1 MAKRNKETPERKKR
15 QSARVP
21 KLESL
26 GKYQI
31 QKEIGAGGMGA
42 VFLARDTTLNRLAA
56 LKVLPRDKAENP
68 VLVKRFKAEGQAAAH
83 LRHENIV
90 SVYDAGEEDG
100 YLYIALEYVEGTDLH
115 NLISKRNRVPVR
127 RSLEIITQVTKAL
140 AHAYQQ
146 GIVHRD
152 IKPANILIRQD
163 SVVKLTDLGLARSI
177 DDNTETSITRAG
189 TTVGTVDYMAP
200 EQARDSKAAD
210 IRSDIYSLGC
220 TWYHMLTGRAPFS
233 EGSLTN
239 KLAAHASTPPPDP
252 RELNDRVPEGI
263 VAIIQRMMAKSQND
277 RYQNPEEL
285 LEDLKNSNLKRSNVD
300 NNVLEALAS
309 DESDS
314 EQATLE
320 TITNQKADS
329 SDFLINQFMPDYSS
343 PAETTEEETSNRLS
357 TSFDLE
363 QLAAEVEVESETLVP
378 KVKRSQKRPKKTVEP
393 EPIADETTEFSR
405 TQDSAPPIQEGS
417 VISDSAVKARE
428 TARSKKQETP
438 VKQQKRS
445 KPVAQNPKKSRK
457 ESVAPSR
464 PQKPSRKRGPV
475 APNNTSASENG
486 VAVDYT
492 QIAKLIGGVI
502 LLILLIWWGI
512 KTFSSSAPTPQGK
525 GNNPFASADQNQ
537 QQQQA
542 NSDSSETQSPDE
554 NSDQTKSA
562 DDGSNQ
568 QPVDVSENNNS
579 AEKSQATDSNHKT
592 NEKWQNVAARGQE
605 KKYLPE
611 WGTGFISLGAANG
624 SKAYPNLPV
633 LKVAKGKSETG
644 IYQSLNSAIQAVNSK
659 GAVIRLLGQGP
670 FLLKPHRL
678 QNISE
683 LILMA
688 DSEQN
693 PVVVIQADEV
703 TQKQPELNVI
713 SFSGG
718 VLRLQGIHFLCDV
731 SQFPDS
737 GTCDI
742 FKIDQSDITFQNCSF
757 GLIGANQKRT
767 FRLVNSIG
775 KIRSTTARPQGETRI
790 LLENS
795 VITGSQLEAIH
806 VNQPYADVL
815 VSNCFISTKGSPCL
829 ELTSQEIKPKSSS
842 DLEARNVPC
851 IFRIF
856 SSTLLSDRSIFE
868 LNGPIESKKSNQPG
882 QDATAKISPS
892 RTDIIVVNSVL
903 MGNPK
908 EKQSSMVSLID
919 WPQDKL
925 RAQNKSRFSGL
936 KFQLESTLLW
946 GWPLYLKSIDSSN
959 THKTFQIDSHRIWQQ
974 SWGGVVLE
982 DAFNNQIPSKM
993 GQLRTPAFVKSLL
1006 DFSKEKSVYAI
1017 SEGGLIAGCDPAKLT
1032 SLSQGQLKRI
1042 SAYQHRPQNYDQLRK
1057 VFTKAKTVTF
1067 DMTKGDL
1074 SEFLK
1079 SSGISGPTNV
1089 LVNGEGICYTSP
1101 IILENKQVR
1110 LQFQQKAG
1118 GSPLV
1123 VQLKLSPSA
1132 TPKRSRDKKSTAISS
1147 FITSRNSTLEMV
1159 GGNFQIAA
1167 ERRGV
1172 IPKHFLICQNS
1183 RVALDQCVL
1192 KAMLFNEKRFQ
1203 SVVYVEPAATKQTS
1217 QVMIDRSF
1225 LTASGTIIESRA
1237 LRLSLEIQNSL
1248 LLGLQNLFAFDAP
1261 GSDSPSIQVSL
1272 KQSTFAP
1279 GRSVFTFQESLGTSA
1294 GIGSLQIFAD
1304 DSIFMPAPSTS
1315 AVRADLSRTVSLFAI
1330 PPSLQKKKL
1339 IQWWGNS
1346 NGFMIERLNLLADS
1360 GNNSQTTSAAFSKG
1374 MKNLFGEEVTQR
1386 PLASPGGIIL
1396 QEQKLPPLVKIMSS
1410 DFQLLPTCK
1419 AATWS
1424 ELKQPIG
1431 AKLSELEQNL
1441 KESSNSRS
1449 KPGRNKLAF

>member
-21 KLESL
+21 KMETL

-56 LKVLPRDKAENP
+56 LKILPRDKAENP

-300 NNVLEALAS
+300 NNVLEALAN

-314 EQATLE
+314 EQATHE
-320 TITNQKADS
+320 TIPNQAADS
-329 SDFLINQFMPDYSS
+329 SDFLINQFMPDYNS
-343 PAETTEEETSNRLS
+343 PAETTEEETGNRLS

-363 QLAAEVEVESETLVP
+363 QLAADVEIESDTLVP
-378 KVKRSQKRPKKTVEP
+378 EVKRSKKRTKKPVEP
-393 EPIADETTEFSR
+393 ESIADETVEFSR
-405 TQDSAPPIQEGS
+405 TQDSAARIEEGS
-417 VISDSAVKARE
+417 VISDSAMKARQS
-428 TARSKKQETP
+428 ARSKKQTAP
-438 VKQQKRS
+438 VKQQKRT
-445 KPVAQNPKKSRK
+445 KPVSQSHKKTRK
-457 ESVAPSR
+457 ESGTKSR
-464 PQKPSRKRGPV
+464 PSKSSRKGVPV
-475 APNNTSASENG
+475 SSGNTSTSENG
-486 VAVDYT
+486 IDVDYT
-492 QIAKLIGGVI
+492 QIIKLIGGVI

-512 KTFSSSAPTPQGK
+512 KTFSSSAPTQQGK
-525 GNNPFASADQNQ
+525 GNNPFASAEQNQ

-542 NSDSSETQSPDE
+542 NLDATEAQSVDEGEDQAKSDDEVSAHQSVNVSDDNEEKSPVTAQKNKSSEQ
-554 NSDQTKSA
+554 
-562 DDGSNQ
+562 
-568 QPVDVSENNNS
+568 
-579 AEKSQATDSNHKT
+579 
-592 NEKWQNVAARGQE
+592 WQNVAVRGQE
-605 KKYLPE
+605 KKYLPG
-611 WGTGFISLGAANG
+611 WGTGFLPLSGSNA
-624 SKAYPNLPV
+624 SKAYPKLPV
-633 LKVAKGKSETG
+633 LKVARGKTETG
-644 IYQSLNSAIQAVNSK
+644 IYQSLDSAIKAVTTR

-683 LILMA
+683 LIIMA
-688 DSEQN
+688 DSEQD
-693 PVVVIQADEV
+693 PVVVVQANEITENQSKV
-703 TQKQPELNVI
+703 NVL
-713 SFSGG
+713 SFSDG
-718 VLRLQGIHFLCDV
+718 VLRFQGIHFLCDA
-731 SQFPDS
+731 SQFPGS
-737 GTCDI
+737 GTCNV
-742 FKIDQSDITFQNCSF
+742 FEVNKSDVTFQNGSF
-757 GLIGANQKRT
+757 ALIGANQKRD
-767 FRLVNSIG
+767 FRLINTIG
-775 KIRSTTARPQGETRI
+775 NPIKSTERPQGESRI

-795 VITGSQLEAIH
+795 VITGNQLEAIRID
-806 VNQPYADVL
+806 QLRADVL
-815 VSNCFISTKGSPCL
+815 VSNCFISSKGVPCL
-829 ELTSQEIKPKSSS
+829 KLASQEIETKANSKGEVR
-842 DLEARNVPC
+842 DVPRT
-851 IFRIF
+851 FRVF

-868 LNGPIESKKSNQPG
+868 LNGPIESNKTKQPD
-882 QDATAKISPS
+882 QATLETSRPS
-892 RTDIIVVNSVL
+892 QTDIIVVNSVL

-908 EKQSSMVSLID
+908 ETQSSMVSLMN

-925 RAQNKSRFSGL
+925 RAQGKSRFSGL
-936 KFQLESTLLW
+936 KFQLESALLW
-946 GWPLYLKSIDSSN
+946 GWPLYLKSTESGN
-959 THKTFQIDSHRIWQQ
+959 AQNVFQIDSHRTWQQ
-974 SWGGVVLE
+974 SWGEVVSV
-982 DAFNNQIPSKM
+982 DAFNNQIPPKM
-993 GQLRTPAFVKSLL
+993 NELRAPAFVKSLL
-1006 DFSKEKSVYAI
+1006 EFSKEKNVYAI
-1017 SEGGLIAGCDPAKLT
+1017 SEDGVIAGCDPATLKT
-1032 SLSQGQLKRI
+1032 ISQGELKRI
-1042 SAYQHRPQNYDQLRK
+1042 SAVQDRPRNQGHIRK
-1057 VFTKAKTVTF
+1057 TFAKAKTVSF

-1079 SSGISGPTNV
+1079 SSVISGPTNV

-1101 IILENKQVR
+1101 VVLEKKQVR
-1110 LQFQQKAG
+1110 LQFQQKSG

-1123 VQLKLSPSA
+1123 VQLKISPSA
-1132 TPKRSRDKKSTAISS
+1132 IKKRTRDQKTTAISS
-1147 FITSRNSTLEMV
+1147 FVTLRNSTLEMV

-1167 ERRGV
+1167 ARRGV

-1183 RVALDQCVL
+1183 WVALDRCVL
-1192 KAMLFNEKRFQ
+1192 KAMLINDKRLQ
-1203 SVVYVEPAATKQTS
+1203 SVMYVEPAAKAGQSS
-1217 QVMIDRSF
+1217 QVMMSRSF
-1225 LTASGTIIESRA
+1225 LNASGPIIESRA
-1237 LRLSLEIQNSL
+1237 SHLSLDVQNSL
-1248 LLGLQNLFAFDAP
+1248 LLGLQDLFTFDVP
-1261 GSDSPSIQVSL
+1261 SSGTPSIQVSL
-1272 KQSTFAP
+1272 NQSTFAP
-1279 GRSVFTFQESLGTSA
+1279 GRSVFAFNESGVGAIGTSPV
-1294 GIGSLQIFAD
+1294 QIFAD
-1304 DSIFMPAPSTS
+1304 ESVFMPAPSTS
-1315 AVRADLSRTVSLFAI
+1315 AIRADLSRTVSLFAI
-1330 PPSLQKKKL
+1330 PQSLQKKKL

-1346 NGFMIERLNLLADS
+1346 NGFMVERLNLLASNGTGSQSS
-1360 GNNSQTTSAAFSKG
+1360 GSEFLQE
-1374 MKNLFGEEVTQR
+1374 MKNLFGVDANQR

-1396 QEQKLPPLVKIMSS
+1396 QEQKLPPLVKIKSR

-1419 AATWS
+1419 AASWS
-1424 ELKQPIG
+1424 ELKKPIG
-1431 AKLSELEQNL
+1431 ADMSELEQTF
-1441 KESSNSRS
+1441 KGSSKSRA
-1449 KPGRNKLAF
+1449 KPERNKLAF

>member
-252 RELNDRVPEGI
+252 RQLNDRVPEGI

-320 TITNQKADS
+320 TIANESSDS
-329 SDFLINQFMPDYSS
+329 SDFQINQFMPDYSS
-343 PAETTEEETSNRLS
+343 PTETTEEETSSRLS

-363 QLAAEVEVESETLVP
+363 KLAAEVEIESETLVP
-378 KVKRSQKRPKKTVEP
+378 EVKRSHKRVKKTVEP
-393 EPIADETTEFSR
+393 EPAADETTEFSR
-405 TQDSAPPIQEGS
+405 TQDPASPIEEGS
-417 VISDSAVKARE
+417 VISDSAMKARE
-428 TARSKKQETP
+428 TARSKKQEAP
-438 VKQQKRS
+438 VKQQKRT
-445 KPVAQNPKKSRK
+445 KPTSQKPKKSRR
-457 ESVAPSR
+457 ESVAASR
-464 PQKPSRKRGPV
+464 PQKSSRKKVPV
-475 APNNTSASENG
+475 TPSDTSTSETG
-486 VAVDYT
+486 VAVDYI
-492 QIAKLIGGVI
+492 QIAKLIGGMI

-525 GNNPFASADQNQ
+525 GNNPFASADQQ

-542 NSDSSETQSPDE
+542 NLDDSEAQNPDE
-554 NSDQTKSA
+554 NTDQAKSIDDDSSQKPVGDSD
-562 DDGSNQ
+562 DNSN
-568 QPVDVSENNNS
+568 
-579 AEKSQATDSNHKT
+579 AEKSQAADQNQKP
-592 NEKWQNVAARGQE
+592 NEKWQNVAVRGQE
-605 KKYLPE
+605 KKHLPR
-611 WGTGFISLGAANG
+611 WGTGFMSLRGGNG
-624 SKAYPNLPV
+624 SKAYPNLPL
-633 LKVAKGKSETG
+633 LKVAKGKSEAG
-644 IYQSLNSAIQAVNSK
+644 IYQSLNSAMKAVTSK

-703 TQKQPELNVI
+703 TQKQTELNVI

-742 FKIDQSDITFQNCSF
+742 FKINQSDITFQNCSF

-775 KIRSTTARPQGETRI
+775 KIRATTARPQGETRI

-795 VITGSQLEAIH
+795 VITGDELKAIH
-806 VNQPYADVL
+806 VDQPYADVL

-829 ELTSQEIKPKSSS
+829 ELASQEIKPKSNS

-868 LNGPIESKKSNQPG
+868 LNGPIETKKLNQPG
-882 QDATAKISPS
+882 QDATAKISPLQ
-892 RTDIIVVNSVL
+892 TDIIVVNSVL
-903 MGNPK
+903 IGNPK
-908 EKQSSMVSLID
+908 EKQSSMVSLIN

-936 KFQLESTLLW
+936 KFQLESSLLW
-946 GWPLYLKSIDSSN
+946 GWPLYLKSIDSDN
-959 THKTFQIDSHRIWQQ
+959 THNMFQIDSHRIWQQ
-974 SWGGVVLE
+974 SWGEVVSE
-982 DAFNNQIPSKM
+982 DAFNNQIPPKM
-993 GQLRTPAFVKSLL
+993 SELRTPAFVKSLL
-1006 DFSKEKSVYAI
+1006 DFSKQKSVYAI

-1042 SAYQHRPQNYDQLRK
+1042 SAYQDRPQNYDQLRK

-1079 SSGISGPTNV
+1079 SSAISGPTNV

-1118 GSPLV
+1118 GSPLI

-1147 FITSRNSTLEMV
+1147 FFTSRNSTLEMV

-1203 SVVYVEPAATKQTS
+1203 SVVYVEPAAAKQTS

-1225 LTASGTIIESRA
+1225 LTASGTIVESRA
-1237 LRLSLEIQNSL
+1237 LRLSLEIQNGL
-1248 LLGLQNLFAFDAP
+1248 LLGLQNLFTFDAP
-1261 GSDSPSIQVSL
+1261 RSGSPSIQVSL

-1279 GRSVFTFQESLGTSA
+1279 GGSVFTFQESLGTSA
-1294 GIGSLQIFAD
+1294 GTGSLQIFAD

-1339 IQWWGNS
+1339 IQWWGSS
-1346 NGFMIERLNLLADS
+1346 NGFMIERLNLLAES
-1360 GNNSQTTSAAFSKG
+1360 GNASQSTSTTFLEA
-1374 MKNLFGEEVTQR
+1374 MKSLFGEEVTQR
-1386 PLASPGGIIL
+1386 PLVSPGGIIL

-1410 DFQLLPTCK
+1410 DFQLLSTCK

-1431 AKLSELEQNL
+1431 ANLSELEQNL
-1441 KESSNSRS
+1441 KGSSNSRS